1 MFACVWWFPT
11 HIVLCFL
18 FVFLRLVY
26 PMLPVSLDCPFLITP
41 SVFSSVYL
49 LLIQNISLL
58 LSHIWTKTNTFLKMI
73 PLSVQ

>member
-1 MFACVWWFPT
+1 
-11 HIVLCFL
+11 
-18 FVFLRLVY
+18 VY